1 MNSNQCAPAS
11 CYVRSASGVW
21 QRLGATGFGY
31 SDGDAVEL
39 RLLDAVRSCRDVS
52 LFSEDLRALQT
63 DWPSTYHLSPLR
75 ANLLRPFHDRL
86 RAGSVLELGAGCGA
100 ITRFLGES
108 GAEVL
113 AVEGSPRRASIV
125 VERCRDLPRVQ
136 VVADRIEAF
145 ATDRRFDVVTLIGVL
160 EYARVFVQA
169 PDPVQHLLK
178 VAASFLAP
186 GGVLLLAIENQL
198 GLKYLH
204 GSAEDHL
211 GRAMFGINDSYGAD
225 TAVTFGRRELSQRVQ
240 RAGLACIDQ
249 YVPLPDYKT
258 PVSMLYPAGLQS
270 ADTAPGWDP
279 SPLLA
284 GSAVFDQQRPPH
296 PSFSLEMAWQVVG
309 RNGLAADLANSFLM
323 ACGRAHSDLRTVAAS
338 TPDAAAAEAPV
349 VLAAHYGGQ
358 RTARFTRETQFT
370 VVDGVVATRQRKM
383 AQTQPLDQAGW
394 VHEPYHAGRLWFDE
408 LLQIVNRPGWTLD
421 ALARWAAVWISA
433 LSAEPAAPPD
443 TASPGLR
450 KFSHLLAP
458 RYLDAAPFNFIL
470 APDGSGH
477 FFDLEWTYSTAV
489 PLEFVVLR
497 GLYLSFDRVTS
508 CARPA
513 AGMPAKQ
520 FDLAMQV
527 MEACGLVLDL
537 EAGDLDAFVQV
548 FNGFQNHASG
558 RPADEVHPA
567 TRAMGATEWP
577 VRRLYT

>member
-1 MNSNQCAPAS
+1 MNIHQQAPAG
-11 CYVRSASGVW
+11 CYTATADGVW
-21 QRLGATGFGY
+21 QRRTATAFGY
-31 SDGDAVEL
+31 SDGDAVES
-39 RLLDAVRSCRDVS
+39 RLLDALRRSRDVG
-52 LFSEDLRALQT
+52 LFSEELRALQT
-63 DWPSTYHLSPLR
+63 DWPSTYHLTALR
-75 ANLLRPFHDRL
+75 GNLLRPFQARL
-86 RAGSVLELGAGCGA
+86 QGASVLELGAGCGA

-108 GAEVL
+108 GADVL

-145 ATDRRFDVVTLIGVL
+145 ETHRRFDVVTLIGVL
-160 EYARVFVQA
+160 EYARVFVEA
-169 PDPVQHLLK
+169 PDPVQRLLE
-178 VAASFLAP
+178 VAVSFLAP

-198 GLKYLH
+198 GLKYFH

-211 GRAMFGINDSYGAD
+211 GRAMFGINDSYGPD
-225 TAVTFGRRELSQRVQ
+225 TAVTFGRRELAQRVQ
-240 RAGLACIDQ
+240 RAGLACVDH

-270 ADTAPGWDP
+270 SDAAPGWDP

-284 GSAVFDQQRPPH
+284 GSAVFDQQRPAH

-323 ACGRAHSDLRTVAAS
+323 ACGRQGADVCTTAPGSA
-338 TPDAAAAEAPV
+338 DAGSPV
-349 VLAAHYGGQ
+349 VLAAHYGGP
-358 RTARFTRETQFT
+358 RVARFARETQF
-370 VVDGVVATRQRKM
+370 VLRDGMVATRTRKTGETR
-383 AQTQPLDQAGW
+383 ALGQASW
-394 VHEPYHAGRLWFDE
+394 VHEPYLPGRLWIDE
-408 LLQIVNRPGWTLD
+408 LLQIVNRPGWTVD
-421 ALARWAAVWISA
+421 ALVRWAEVWIGA
-433 LSAEPAAPPD
+433 LRAEPAAAPD
-443 TASPGLR
+443 TAGPGLR

-458 RYLDAAPFNFIL
+458 RYLDAAPFNFIVD
-470 APDGSGH
+470 ASGRGR
-477 FFDLEWTYSTAV
+477 FFDLEWSYSTAV

-537 EAGDLDAFVQV
+537 QAGDLDAFVQV

-558 RPADEVHPA
+558 RPADEVHAA
-567 TRAMGATEWP
+567 TRALGATEWP